1 MSVFLSRSD
10 KFFRWNHLL
19 KEQSFFSIFSL
30 QEFCDIF
37 GKCEK
42 HDLQSDTREN
52 KNLNFGLVN
61 LINEK
66 MGDGIDS
73 SDIIIDIIAA
83 ICMTMLLKWIKKC
96 YNRHQEKMIRQIQPV
111 QMQMQPS
118 QPLQPLQQLQVP
130 ALAPPVAQPAYRIHY
145 RPASISEPETA
156 MEDSM
161 KKYRTQIRN
170 CYRNTYATGPR
181 AKVCT
186 LMT

>member
-1 MSVFLSRSD
+1 MNVGQVNMS
-10 KFFRWNHLL
+10 K
-19 KEQSFFSIFSL
+19 
-30 QEFCDIF
+30 
-37 GKCEK
+37 
-42 HDLQSDTREN
+42 T
-52 KNLNFGLVN
+52 
-61 LINEK
+61 
-66 MGDGIDS
+66 GDGIDS
-73 SDIIIDIIAA
+73 SDVIIYIIAA
-83 ICMTMLLKWIKKC
+83 ICIMMLMKWLKKC
-96 YNRHQEKMIRQIQPV
+96 YNRRQERMIRQN

-118 QPLQPLQQLQVP
+118 QPLQPFQQLQVP
-130 ALAPPVAQPAYRIHY
+130 ALAPPVAEPAYRIHY